1 MDRNLAIEFVRA
13 TEAAAMA
20 SARLMGRGDERAAM
34 AESILAMRSMIDSIE
49 CRAKVIIGEKGL
61 FDGVS
66 LEEGIEVGRGEGPEL
81 EIALNPLE
89 GARVCSTG
97 GYNALSL
104 LAIAEKGSI
113 FRPPAVY
120 MDKIGVGPDARD
132 VVDIRETPKENLTR
146 LAEIKKCRV
155 RDLTCVILNR
165 PRHVNLIREVREAG
179 ARITLIS
186 DGDVAGA
193 ISTCMPDSGI
203 DIIFGEGGAA
213 EGVMAA
219 AAIKCMGGG
228 FQGIFRPKNK
238 AEEKLLLARDIAP
251 ERVFDTEDLVDGD
264 IVFAATGVTNGSFLN
279 GVLFKPWG
287 AVTHSIVMRS
297 QSGTLRHIKAEHHFD
312 RKPRY

>member
-13 TEAAAMA
+13 TEVAAMA
-20 SARLMGRGDERAAM
+20 SARLMGRGDQNLTMAKSIEAM
-34 AESILAMRSMIDSIE
+34 KTLIDSIE
-49 CRAKVIIGEKGL
+49 CKATVVIGEKGP
-61 FDGVS
+61 S
-66 LEEGIEVGRGEGPEL
+66 LEEGSVIGRGDGPEL

-89 GARVCSTG
+89 GAKVCATG

-113 FRPPAVY
+113 FRPPEVY
-120 MDKIGVGPDARD
+120 MDKIGVGPEARD
-132 VVDIRETPKENLTR
+132 AIDLRESPQENLKR
-146 LAEIKKCRV
+146 LADIKKCRV

-165 PRHVNLIREVREAG
+165 PRHESLIREVRDTG
-179 ARITLIS
+179 VRIQLIS
-186 DGDVAGA
+186 DGDIAGA

-219 AAIKCMGGG
+219 VAIKCMGGG
-228 FQGIFRPKNK
+228 FQGIFRPKNRE
-238 AEEKLLLARDIAP
+238 EEKLLDERGISRDK
-251 ERVFDTEDLVDGD
+251 VFDTEDLVDGD
-264 IVFAATGVTNGSFLN
+264 VVFSATGVTNGSFLN

-287 AVTHSIVMRS
+287 AITHSIVMRS

>member
-20 SARLMGRGDERAAM
+20 SARLMGRGDEKLAM
-34 AESILAMRSMIDSIE
+34 AESIQAMKAMIDSIE
-49 CRAKVIIGEKGL
+49 CKARVIIGERGI
-61 FDGVS
+61 FEGVT
-66 LEEGIEVGRGEGPEL
+66 LEEGTEVGKGEGPEL

-113 FRPPAVY
+113 FRPPEVY
-120 MDKIGVGPDARD
+120 MDKIGVGPEARD
-132 VVDIRETPKENLTR
+132 AIDLRESAKENLNR
-146 LAEIKKCRV
+146 LADIKKCRV
-155 RDLTCVILNR
+155 KDLTCVILNR
-165 PRHVNLIREVREAG
+165 PKHEKLIKEVRNAG
-179 ARITLIS
+179 ARIQLIS

-193 ISTCMPDSGI
+193 ISTCMPESGI

-228 FQGIFRPKNK
+228 FQGIFRPKNRE
-238 AEEKLLLARDIAP
+238 EEKLLD
-251 ERVFDTEDLVDGD
+251 ERGISSNKVFDTEDLVDGD
-264 IVFAATGVTNGSFLN
+264 VVFSATGVTNGSFLK
-279 GVLFKPWG
+279 GVLIRPWG
-287 AVTHSIVMRS
+287 AITHSIVMRS

>member
-20 SARLMGRGDERAAM
+20 SARLMGRGDEKLAM
-34 AESILAMRSMIDSIE
+34 AESILAMKAMIDSIE
-49 CRAKVIIGEKGL
+49 CKAKVIIGEKGI
-61 FDGVS
+61 FQGS
-66 LEEGIEVGRGEGPEL
+66 SIEEGTEIGKGEGPEL

-89 GARVCSTG
+89 GAKVCATG

-113 FRPPAVY
+113 FSPPEVY
-120 MDKIGVGPDARD
+120 MDKIGVGPEARD
-132 VVDIRETPKENLTR
+132 VIDLRESPKENLNR
-146 LAEIKKCRV
+146 LADIKKCRV
-155 RDLTCVILNR
+155 QDLTCVILNR
-165 PRHVNLIREVREAG
+165 PRHEKLIQEVRNTG
-179 ARITLIS
+179 ARIQLIF

-203 DIIFGEGGAA
+203 DIMFGEGGAA

-228 FQGIFRPKNK
+228 FQGIFRPKNST
-238 AEEKLLLARDIAP
+238 EEKLLIDHEISLD
-251 ERVFDTEDLVDGD
+251 RVFDTEDLVEGD
-264 IVFAATGVTNGSFLN
+264 IVFSATGVTNGSFLN

-287 AVTHSIVMRS
+287 AITHSIVMRS